1 MQTQL
6 DLAPAQKVGAAT
18 GEFLA
23 HLVEVTQG
31 RKSVEWLRT
40 KWTADV
46 SRDIALANIAFWRV
60 K

>member
-6 DLAPAQKVGAAT
+6 DLAPTQKVGAAT
-18 GEFLA
+18 GEFLG

-31 RKSVEWLRT
+31 RKSLAWLRT
-40 KWTADV
+40 KWTAGV
-46 SRDIALANIAFWRV
+46 SADIALANIALWGV